1 MKNII
6 KNIVIIIIL
15 VLIFLKRPEVIS
27 SIINGTNLWQTS
39 ILPSIFPI
47 VIISDFILST
57 NLINVISNLVGP
69 VFSLVFKTSKY
80 SAYVFIMSAFSGCPT
95 NAKYI
100 NDLYQNKVIDKE
112 EVVKI
117 LSMSLLYNPIL
128 ILTITSFLDYK
139 DSIYLIVS
147 NILANIIIGIINR
160 NYKCNILNKNINSKD
175 FSLVNSISN
184 AINVLLLI
192 LGSIITFTALNSLLP
207 INHPLASGIL
217 EITNG
222 INLINMFNFKYKY
235 KLIFAGILMG
245 FGGFS
250 ILTQIKSI
258 FKDTSIDYS
267 LYYKSRIIHI
277 LLMLGFCYL
286 RFI

>member
-1 MKNII
+1 M
-6 KNIVIIIIL
+6 
-15 VLIFLKRPEVIS
+15 
-27 SIINGTNLWQTS
+27 
-39 ILPSIFPI
+39 
-47 VIISDFILST
+47 IISDFILST
-57 NLINVISNLVGP
+57 NLINIISNLIGP
-69 VFSLVFKTSKY
+69 IFTKLFKTSKY
-80 SAYVFIMSAFSGCPT
+80 SAYVFIMSVFSGCPT

-100 NDLYQNKVIDKE
+100 NDLYQNNVIVKE

-128 ILTITSFLDYK
+128 ILTITSFLNYK
-139 DSIYLIVS
+139 DSVYLIIC
-147 NILANIIIGIINR
+147 NILSNIIIGLINR
-160 NYKCNILNKNINSKD
+160 NYKCNISNKDIKSKD

-184 AINVLLLI
+184 SINVLLLI

-207 INHPLASGIL
+207 INHPLLSGIL

-222 INLINMFNFKYKY
+222 INLINSLNGLYKY
-235 KLIFAGILMG
+235 KLIFTGILMG

-277 LLMLGFCYL
+277 ILMLGFCY
-286 RFI
+286 IKVS

>member
-6 KNIVIIIIL
+6 KNIIIIVIL
-15 VLIFLKRPEVIS
+15 VLIFIKRPEVIS
-27 SIINGTNLWQTS
+27 SIVNGTNLWQTS

-47 VIISDFILST
+47 MIISDFILST
-57 NLINVISNLVGP
+57 NLINIISNLIGP
-69 VFSLVFKTSKY
+69 IFTKFFKISKY
-80 SAYVFIMSAFSGCPT
+80 SAYVFIMSIFSGCPT

-100 NDLYQNKVIDKE
+100 NDLYQNNVIDKE
-112 EVVKI
+112 EVVKT

-139 DSIYLIVS
+139 DSIYLIIC
-147 NILANIIIGIINR
+147 NILSNIIIGIINR
-160 NYKCNILNKNINSKD
+160 NYKCNISNKDIIPKD

-184 AINVLLLI
+184 SINVLLLI
-192 LGSIITFTALNSLLP
+192 LGSIITFSALNSLLP
-207 INHPLASGIL
+207 INHPLLSGIL

-222 INLINMFNFKYKY
+222 INIINTSNGLYKY
-235 KLIFAGILMG
+235 KLIFTGILMG

-277 LLMLGFCYL
+277 ILMLGFCYIKV
-286 RFI
+286 F